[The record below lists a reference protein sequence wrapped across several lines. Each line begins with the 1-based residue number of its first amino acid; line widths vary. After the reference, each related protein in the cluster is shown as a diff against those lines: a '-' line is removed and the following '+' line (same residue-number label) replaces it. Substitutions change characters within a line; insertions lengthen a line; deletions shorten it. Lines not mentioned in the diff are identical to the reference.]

1 MKIKAL
7 ARELGT
13 SPRELIKFLRDLN
26 VRVKS
31 DSDKLNPRIV
41 RQVKDLFSDNLSNK
55 QEDEVQIIDKSLTLE
70 SQNIVIK
77 DLAEQLEIN
86 VTDIMRAVLES
97 GLMLTLNS
105 EIDQKTAIE
114 ITKKCNIN
122 LTINEETVEEKQD
135 IKEKLNQIEEAE
147 IEQGVDSLIERPPV
161 ITIMGH
167 VDHGKT
173 RLLDTIRKTNVI
185 DGEAGG
191 ITQHI
196 GAYQITFN
204 DKLLTFLDTPGH
216 AAFTSLRSRGA
227 QVTDIV
233 ILVVAADEGIK
244 PQTVE
249 AIHHA
254 KAAKVPIIVAINK
267 MDKPE
272 ADPDRVKQQL
282 SEHELLAEDWGGDT
296 VMVPISAKKGEGIND
311 ILEMILLSSEL
322 LELKAQGNG
331 AAKGIII
338 ESKLS
343 KTKGPIATALIKSGH
358 LKVGDLVVVG
368 TASGKVKALHDDLGN
383 DQKDALPGT
392 PVEILGISEVPIPGE
407 ILEVVAN
414 EKVSRDIVAERKLV
428 QKQTQQKNIN
438 AVSLERLSDQIESG
452 DVKTLNLIVKADVN
466 GSLEAILHSI
476 NQIPND
482 EVSINVI
489 HSAPGNITEND
500 VLLAAASSAIII
512 GFQVD
517 ASPVVQKVAT
527 DKEVDIK
534 SYSIIYEIIEDITKA
549 LKGLFKPVYEEE
561 NLGHVEVRQIFKFS
575 KIGKIAGSYVKEGI
589 IKRNALARI
598 FRGRD
603 QLFEGKINSL
613 KRFEDDVKEVAKGY
627 ECGIVIDG
635 FDDLKEGD
643 AIQCYHMVLKKD

>member
-41 RQVKDLFSDNLSNK
+41 RQVKDLFSDNTSNK
-55 QEDEVQIIDKSLTLE
+55 KNDEIQIIDKSLTLNN
-70 SQNIVIK
+70 QNIVIK
-77 DLAEQLEIN
+77 DLAEKLEIN

-147 IEQGVDSLIERPPV
+147 IEQGIDSLIERPPV

-322 LELKAQGNG
+322 LELKAQGAG

-368 TASGKVKALHDDLGN
+368 TASGKVKALHDDLGK
-383 DQKDALPGT
+383 DQKEALPGT

-407 ILEVVAN
+407 ILEVVAS
-414 EKVSRDIVAERKLV
+414 EKASRDIVAERKLV
-428 QKQTQQKNIN
+428 QKQTQQK
-438 AVSLERLSDQIESG
+438 
-452 DVKTLNLIVKADVN
+452 T
-466 GSLEAILHSI
+466 
-476 NQIPND
+476 
-482 EVSINVI
+482 
-489 HSAPGNITEND
+489 
-500 VLLAAASSAIII
+500 
-512 GFQVD
+512 
-517 ASPVVQKVAT
+517 
-527 DKEVDIK
+527 
-534 SYSIIYEIIEDITKA
+534 
-549 LKGLFKPVYEEE
+549 
-561 NLGHVEVRQIFKFS
+561 
-575 KIGKIAGSYVKEGI
+575 
-589 IKRNALARI
+589 
-598 FRGRD
+598 
-603 QLFEGKINSL
+603 
-613 KRFEDDVKEVAKGY
+613 
-627 ECGIVIDG
+627 
-635 FDDLKEGD
+635 
-643 AIQCYHMVLKKD
+643 